1 MRVCGDSTLTN
12 ISTLIPDI
20 YEYVSGK
27 KPEVLSEDAR
37 NAAQAEFMEAC
48 GDIVDRFL
56 KERQA
61 PQEFRIRPSI
71 LGTPDRKL
79 WFMAKTEG
87 MDKGGVSQS
96 SKAATYRPITFLFG
110 SLTEA
115 LVLLL
120 VKLAGHEVK
129 DFQKE
134 VTLGGVTGS
143 LDARID
149 GVLTDVKS
157 ASPYSFTKF
166 KTGEFLM
173 PNPEVDPFGY
183 KDQISF
189 YVNAD
194 GEARNENEQR
204 EWAEGRVS
212 SGASNASGSFLVM
225 DKSSG
230 ELTMCLVDSDTG
242 LKTKGEVE
250 KRIEHVK
257 KVIEKDTPPAEL
269 CYEPIPFGKGGNME
283 INRLCAMCPFKV
295 KGGCFPNLRAF
306 KYANGVKYLSHVVKE
321 PDVPEVLLDD

>member
-20 YEYVSGK
+20 YEYVSGLK
-27 KPEVLSEDAR
+27 SDTLKPEEQSVAL
-37 NAAQAEFMEAC
+37 AEFKDAC
-48 GDIVDRFL
+48 ESIVARFL
-56 KERQA
+56 VERTQ

-79 WFMAKTEG
+79 WFMAKTDG
-87 MDKGGVSQS
+87 NTAQGVSH
-96 SKAATYRPITFLFG
+96 RPITFLFG

-120 VKLAGHEVK
+120 VKLAGHTVE

-189 YVNAD
+189 YVNA
-194 GEARNENEQR
+194 EARN
-204 EWAEGRVS
+204 AVS

-230 ELTMCLVDSDTG
+230 ELTMCLVDEDTG
-242 LKTKGEVE
+242 LKTKDEVE
-250 KRIEHVK
+250 NRIEHVK

-306 KYANGVKYLSHVVKE
+306 KYANGIKYLSHVQKE

>member
-1 MRVCGDSTLTN
+1 MSH

-20 YEYVSGK
+20 YEYVSGLK
-27 KPEVLSEDAR
+27 SDTLKPEEQSVAL
-37 NAAQAEFMEAC
+37 AEFKDAC
-48 GDIVDRFL
+48 ESIVARFL
-56 KERQA
+56 VERTQ

-79 WFMAKTEG
+79 WFMAKTDG
-87 MDKGGVSQS
+87 TTAQGVSH
-96 SKAATYRPITFLFG
+96 RPITFLFG

-120 VKLAGHEVK
+120 VKLAGHTVE
-129 DFQKE
+129 DFQRD
-134 VTLGGVTGS
+134 VSLGGVTGS
-143 LDARID
+143 MDAKID

-189 YVNAD
+189 YVQ
-194 GEARNENEQR
+194 GSEEESQ
-204 EWAEGRVS
+204 
-212 SGASNASGSFLVM
+212 SGSFLVM

-230 ELTMCLVDSDTG
+230 ELTMCLVDEDTG

-250 KRIEHVK
+250 NRIEHVK

-295 KGGCFPNLRAF
+295 KGGCFPALRAF
-306 KYANGVKYLSHVVKE
+306 KYANGIKYLSHVVKE

>member
-1 MRVCGDSTLTN
+1 MSH

-20 YEYVSGK
+20 YEYVSGLK
-27 KPEVLSEDAR
+27 SDTLKPEEQSVAL
-37 NAAQAEFMEAC
+37 AEFKDAC
-48 GDIVDRFL
+48 ESIVARFL
-56 KERQA
+56 VERTQ

-79 WFMAKTEG
+79 WFMAKTDG
-87 MDKGGVSQS
+87 TTAQGVSH
-96 SKAATYRPITFLFG
+96 RPITFLFG

-120 VKLAGHEVK
+120 VKLAGHTVE
-129 DFQKE
+129 DFQRD
-134 VTLGGVTGS
+134 VSLGGVTGS
-143 LDARID
+143 MDAKID

-157 ASPYSFTKF
+157 AAPYSFTKF

-194 GEARNENEQR
+194 GGARNE
-204 EWAEGRVS
+204 VS

-242 LKTKGEVE
+242 LKTKDEVE

-257 KVIEKDTPPAEL
+257 ALVERDTPPSEL
-269 CYEPIPFGKGGNME
+269 CYEPVPFGKGGNME
-283 INRLCAMCPFKV
+283 INRLCGMCPFKV
-295 KGGCFPNLRAF
+295 RGGCFPNLRAF
-306 KYANGVKYLSHVVKE
+306 KYANGIKYLSHVERE

>member
-1 MRVCGDSTLTN
+1 MN
-12 ISTLIPDI
+12 KPHISTLIPDI
-20 YEYVSGK
+20 YEYISGA
-27 KPEVLSEDAR
+27 KPDVLSETDR
-37 NAAQAEFMEAC
+37 YNAQAEFVEAC

-79 WFMAKTEG
+79 WFQSRVTG
-87 MDKGGVSQS
+87 SPPHNVS
-96 SKAATYRPITFLFG
+96 YRPITFLYG

-120 VKLAGHEVK
+120 VKLAGHEVT

-134 VTLGGVTGS
+134 VSLGGITGS
-143 LDARID
+143 LDAKID

-173 PNPEVDPFGY
+173 PSPEVDPFGY

-189 YVNAD
+189 YTAAD
-194 GEARNENEQR
+194 CEVESE
-204 EWAEGRVS
+204 
-212 SGASNASGSFLVM
+212 ASNVTNEVSVFLVA

-230 ELTMCLVDSDTG
+230 ELTMCLLDKDTG
-242 LKTKGEVE
+242 LKGKDEVS
-250 KRIEHVK
+250 KRIEHAK
-257 KVIEKDTPPAEL
+257 SVIASDQPPAKL
-269 CYEPIPFGKGGNME
+269 CYEPVPSGKSGNLE
-283 INRLCAMCPFKV
+283 IHKLCTLCPFKV

-306 KYANGVKYLSHVVKE
+306 RYANGTKYLSHVVKE

>member
-1 MRVCGDSTLTN
+1 MPH

-27 KPEVLSEDAR
+27 KPETLDSHEIDGAITQFLADCENLVS
-37 NAAQAEFMEAC
+37 
-48 GDIVDRFL
+48 RFI

-79 WFMAKTEG
+79 WFMSKTEG

-129 DFQKE
+129 DFQKG

-189 YVNAD
+189 YAN
-194 GEARNENEQR
+194 
-204 EWAEGRVS
+204 AEGVS
-212 SGASNASGSFLVM
+212 SGSFLVM

-250 KRIEHVK
+250 KRIEHVSNIIK
-257 KVIEKDTPPAEL
+257 QDTPPSKL

-306 KYANGVKYLSHVVKE
+306 KYANGIKYLSHVQKE

>member
-1 MRVCGDSTLTN
+1 MPH

-27 KPEVLSEDAR
+27 KPEVLTPHE
-37 NAAQAEFMEAC
+37 
-48 GDIVDRFL
+48 VDGAITQFLCDCENLVSRFI
-56 KERQA
+56 KERNA

-79 WFMAKTEG
+79 WFMAKTDG
-87 MDKGGVSQS
+87 TIAQGVSH
-96 SKAATYRPITFLFG
+96 RPITFLFG

-120 VKLAGHEVK
+120 VKLAGHTVE

-143 LDARID
+143 LDAKID

-189 YVNAD
+189 YVA
-194 GEARNENEQR
+194 GEAEARNENEQR

-242 LKTKGEVE
+242 LKTKDEVE

-257 KVIEKDTPPAEL
+257 ALVERDTPPSEL
-269 CYEPIPFGKGGNME
+269 CYEPVPFGKGGNME
-283 INRLCAMCPFKV
+283 IHRLCAMCPYKV
-295 KGGCFPNLRAF
+295 RGGCFPNLRAF
-306 KYANGVKYLSHVVKE
+306 KYANGIKYLSHVAKE

>member
-1 MRVCGDSTLTN
+1 LTH

-20 YEYVSGK
+20 YEYVSGLK
-27 KPEVLSEDAR
+27 SDILKPEEQSVAL
-37 NAAQAEFMEAC
+37 AEFKDAC
-48 GDIVDRFL
+48 ESIVARFIV
-56 KERQA
+56 ERTQ

-79 WFMAKTEG
+79 WFMSRSEG
-87 MDKGGVSQS
+87 TDKGGVSH
-96 SKAATYRPITFLFG
+96 RPITFLFG

-120 VKLAGHEVK
+120 VKLAGHTVE

-134 VTLGGVTGS
+134 VSLGGVTGS
-143 LDARID
+143 MDAKID

-189 YVNAD
+189 YVQ
-194 GEARNENEQR
+194 GSEEESQ
-204 EWAEGRVS
+204 
-212 SGASNASGSFLVM
+212 SGSFLVM

-230 ELTMCLVDSDTG
+230 ELTMCLVDEDTG
-242 LKTKGEVE
+242 LKTKDEVE
-250 KRIEHVK
+250 NRIEHVK

-306 KYANGVKYLSHVVKE
+306 KYANGIKYLSHVVKE

>member
-1 MRVCGDSTLTN
+1 MSH

-20 YEYVSGK
+20 YEYVSGLK
-27 KPEVLSEDAR
+27 SDTLKPEEQSVAL
-37 NAAQAEFMEAC
+37 AEFKDAC
-48 GDIVDRFL
+48 ESIVARFL
-56 KERQA
+56 VERTQ

-79 WFMAKTEG
+79 WFMAKTDG
-87 MDKGGVSQS
+87 TTAQGVSH
-96 SKAATYRPITFLFG
+96 RPITFLFG

-120 VKLAGHEVK
+120 VKLAGHTVE
-129 DFQKE
+129 DFQRD
-134 VTLGGVTGS
+134 VSLGGVTGS
-143 LDARID
+143 MDAKID
-149 GVLTDVKS
+149 GVITDVKS

-189 YVNAD
+189 YVA
-194 GEARNENEQR
+194 GEAEARNE
-204 EWAEGRVS
+204 VS
-212 SGASNASGSFLVM
+212 SWTSEASRSGSFLVM

-257 KVIEKDTPPAEL
+257 DVVARDTPPSEL
-269 CYEPIPFGKGGNME
+269 CYEPVPFGKGGNME
-283 INRLCAMCPFKV
+283 IHRLCAMCPYKV
-295 KGGCFPNLRAF
+295 RGGCFPNLRAF
-306 KYANGVKYLSHVVKE
+306 KYANGIKYLSHVAKE